1 MTDNNIDAL
10 LAILYLIGI
19 TAEAMTAAVSA
30 GRMRMDLFGVITLGA
45 LTALGG
51 GTVRDVLLDAH
62 PLTWVEHPEYLIVV
76 VVASVV
82 TVRISWLMY
91 HLRRYFL
98 IADAIGLATFVV
110 LGIQVALQQG
120 YGFILCC
127 VGAVTTGV
135 CGGVMRDVLSGRV
148 PLVFR
153 KEMYAATA
161 VIGTAV
167 WWLLMMLNAPT
178 WAVVITTLTVV
189 LSLRLLSVKY
199 GWGLPVY
206 NYDEEEI
213 KDRTARE
220 EMYHFLYSNGRF
232 IPGARQ
238 AYRGL
243 RRMRNS
249 GPHNRGRRQKRP
261 KRPKRTDGEL

>member
-1 MTDNNIDAL
+1 MTNYDTDAL
-10 LAILYLIGI
+10 LAVLYLIGI

-51 GTVRDVLLDAH
+51 GTVRDVLLDSY

-76 VVASVV
+76 VVASVI
-82 TVRISWLMY
+82 TSRISWLMY

-110 LGIQVALQQG
+110 LGIQVALSQG
-120 YGFILCC
+120 HGFIISC

-167 WWLLMMLNAPT
+167 WWGLMLLNVPN
-178 WAVVITTLTVV
+178 WIVVLATLTVV
-189 LSLRLLSVKY
+189 LTLRLLSVKY

-206 NYDEEEI
+206 DYDEEEI
-213 KDRTARE
+213 KDRSARE
-220 EMYHFLYSNGRF
+220 EMQHFLYSNGRL

-243 RRMRNS
+243 RRMRES
-249 GPHNRGRRQKRP
+249 GPRNRGLRR
-261 KRPKRTDGEL
+261 KRPKRTDGEGT